1 MLTRGRCNSESY
13 LSSSERTPE
22 NFSPQR
28 DLNPDLGDTRA
39 VLNQLGYWANS
50 GLEPVS
56 RKSRE
61 LFRPEKP
68 VAKLESNCF
77 EKLIF

>member
-1 MLTRGRCNSESY
+1 MIWFWTYGTCSTHAQLSKQVNKNIQILTVVDNVRKQQG
-13 LSSSERTPE
+13 
-22 NFSPQR
+22 
-28 DLNPDLGDTRA
+28 
-39 VLNQLGYWANS
+39 
-50 GLEPVS
+50 PVS

-68 VAKLESNCF
+68 VVKLQSTSF